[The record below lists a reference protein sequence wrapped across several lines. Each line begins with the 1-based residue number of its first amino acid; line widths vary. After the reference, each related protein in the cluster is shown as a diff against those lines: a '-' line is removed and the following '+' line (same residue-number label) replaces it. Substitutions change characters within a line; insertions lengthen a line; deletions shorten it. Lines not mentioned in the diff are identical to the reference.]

1 MNTTQRLDESTLEK
15 LKHFGKMGES
25 FNDVLDK
32 VLNKYEELEER
43 VSEIEDDIDEEP
55 QDG

>member
-32 VLNKYEELEER
+32 VLDKYEELEER
-43 VSEIEDDIDEEP
+43 IADLEEDEVSRL
-55 QDG
+55 G